1 MRIPVNTT
9 VIKDIVA
16 LAPAPK
22 PAAPGPSVHP
32 GEAPLTDAPGLV
44 FLHHKD
50 VNPAMWGKKVPHI
63 DNGSVRWYFL
73 TYRLAVPHGAVM
85 FLKASGEAE
94 PGEPGTPGEAV
105 LEAQCQEVL
114 DHFRRIAPQDL
125 DRVRKKAILR
135 FVNQFLARMGL
146 DGVDT
151 VTEVPKVIVEAV
163 ALMFDVGQSTVQKLL
178 PKPVEKADTSYKSD
192 ERWVAVKQ
200 TVQLARVYA
209 HKLALQRPLGGRT
222 VGSLKTESVLLE
234 APGPKTGP
242 KTLLFPQVCPVLG
255 IELSYDYF
263 MDRKSPN
270 MIRVGRIVPSKPFE
284 TGNVLLMSTKAF
296 HALET
301 RSAPSGAGAKPGKQ
315 PTRTKPEMV
324 LDEREQESFNRWC
337 RKHGI

>member
-1 MRIPVNTT
+1 MRIPISTAA
-9 VIKDIVA
+9 IAEIVA
-16 LAPAPK
+16 LAPSG
-22 PAAPGPSVHP
+22 AAPSGPSAHP
-32 GEAPLTDAPGLV
+32 GETPITAAPGLV

-50 VNPAMWGKKVPHI
+50 VNPAMWGKKVPHL
-63 DNGSVRWYFL
+63 DNGNVRWYFL
-73 TYRLAVPHGAVM
+73 TYRLVVPHGAVM
-85 FLKASGEAE
+85 FLAGSAE
-94 PGEPGTPGEAV
+94 TES
-105 LEAQCQEVL
+105 QCQEVL
-114 DHFRRIAPQDL
+114 DHFRRIASQDL
-125 DRVRKKAILR
+125 DRLRRKAILR
-135 FVNQFLARMGL
+135 VVNQFLTRMGL
-146 DGVDT
+146 DSVDT

-192 ERWVAVKQ
+192 ERWAAVRQ

-222 VGSLKTESVLLE
+222 VGPLKTESVLIV
-234 APGPKTGP
+234 APGPKAGP

-255 IELSYDYF
+255 TELSYDYF

-270 MIRVGRIVPSKPFE
+270 MIRVGRIVPTKPFE

-301 RSAPSGAGAKPGKQ
+301 RSAPEGANAPPKAGKQ

-324 LDEREQESFNRWC
+324 LDEHEQQAFDTWC
-337 RKHGI
+337 RRHGI

>member
-1 MRIPVNTT
+1 MRIPLN
-9 VIKDIVA
+9 IALISDLVA
-16 LAPAPK
+16 PSGPSS
-22 PAAPGPSVHP
+22 APGPAASSHP
-32 GEAPLTDAPGLV
+32 GETPLTDAPALV
-44 FLHHKD
+44 FRHHKD
-50 VNPAMWGKKVPHI
+50 VNPAMWGKKVPHL

-85 FLKASGEAE
+85 FLKAPDLE
-94 PGEPGTPGEAV
+94 P
-105 LEAQCQEVL
+105 QCQEVL
-114 DHFRRIAPQDL
+114 DHFRRIASQDL
-125 DRVRKKAILR
+125 DRVRRKAILR

-192 ERWVAVKQ
+192 ERWAAVKQ

-234 APGPKTGP
+234 APGPKAGP

-301 RSAPSGAGAKPGKQ
+301 RSAPSGAVAPAGAKSGA
-315 PTRTKPEMV
+315 RTKPEMV
-324 LDEREQESFNRWC
+324 LDEHEQQAFDRWC

>member
-1 MRIPVNTT
+1 MRIPLST
-9 VIKDIVA
+9 A
-16 LAPAPK
+16 LISDLVTLASAPS
-22 PAAPGPSVHP
+22 GPSASSPSHP
-32 GEAPLTDAPGLV
+32 GETPLTDAPGLV
-44 FLHHKD
+44 FRHHND
-50 VNPAMWGKKVPHI
+50 VNPALWGKKVPHL

-73 TYRLAVPHGAVM
+73 TYRLIVPHGAVM
-85 FLKASGEAE
+85 FLKAPAGAE
-94 PGEPGTPGEAV
+94 PAG

-114 DHFRRIAPQDL
+114 DHFRRIASQDL
-125 DRVRKKAILR
+125 DRLRRKAILR

-146 DGVDT
+146 DSVDT

-192 ERWVAVKQ
+192 ERWASVRQ

-209 HKLALQRPLGGRT
+209 HKLALQRPLAGRT
-222 VGSLKTESVLLE
+222 VGPLKTESVLLE
-234 APGPKTGP
+234 APGPKAGP

-270 MIRVGRIVPSKPFE
+270 MIRVGRIVPTKPFE

-301 RSAPSGAGAKPGKQ
+301 RSAPSGAPPKAGS
-315 PTRTKPEMV
+315 KPEMA
-324 LDEREQESFNRWC
+324 LTQEEQQAFNAWC

>member
-16 LAPAPK
+16 LAPAPG

-32 GEAPLTDAPGLV
+32 GEAPLTAAPGLV
-44 FLHHKD
+44 FRHHKD
-50 VNPAMWGKKVPHI
+50 VNPAMWGKKVPHT

-85 FLKASGEAE
+85 FLA
-94 PGEPGTPGEAV
+94 EPGTPGGPAEQA
-105 LEAQCQEVL
+105 EAQCQEVL

-301 RSAPSGAGAKPGKQ
+301 RSAPEGAGAKPGKQ
-315 PTRTKPEMV
+315 PARTRPEMV

>member
-32 GEAPLTDAPGLV
+32 GEAPLTDAPGLI

-85 FLKASGEAE
+85 FLAE
-94 PGEPGTPGEAV
+94 PGGPGEAV

-296 HALET
+296 HALEI

>member
-1 MRIPVNTT
+1 MRIPLN
-9 VIKDIVA
+9 IAAIAA
-16 LAPAPK
+16 LVTPGPSASAQASPPSGPAAPAP
-22 PAAPGPSVHP
+22 SHP
-32 GEAPLTDAPGLV
+32 GETPLTDAPALV

-50 VNPAMWGKKVPHI
+50 VNPAMWGKKVPTY

-73 TYRLAVPHGAVM
+73 TYRLVVPHGAVM
-85 FLKASGEAE
+85 FLKASGEA
-94 PGEPGTPGEAV
+94 GTES
-105 LEAQCQEVL
+105 QCQEVL
-114 DHFRRIAPQDL
+114 DHFRRIASQDL
-125 DRVRKKAILR
+125 DRVRRKAILR
-135 FVNQFLARMGL
+135 FVNQFLTRMGL
-146 DGVDT
+146 DSVDA

-301 RSAPSGAGAKPGKQ
+301 RSAPEALKAPTGVGAKSGA
-315 PTRTKPEMV
+315 RTKPEMV
-324 LDEREQESFNRWC
+324 LDEHEQESFDRWC